1 MGGTTCQRSDQL
13 TAKMPHHSSQV
24 SSDLI
29 WEIVGAQNAFLVKRA
44 QSGGVRFSRDPMNL
58 VNKHSRK
65 HAGLVNE
72 KQKHTQ
78 KPGAAAHKT
87 TFGGNKTTR
96 KTYKAIVSST
106 AKSGYR
112 PDLRA
117 PAVARASAIRFSQRP
132 KKDTP
137 EAKVRGAKAKKA
149 AAAKD
154 E

>member
-1 MGGTTCQRSDQL
+1 
-13 TAKMPHHSSQV
+13 
-24 SSDLI
+24 
-29 WEIVGAQNAFLVKRA
+29 LVTK
-44 QSGGVRFSRDPMNL
+44 
-58 VNKHSRK
+58 
-65 HAGLVNE
+65 

>member
-1 MGGTTCQRSDQL
+1 MGDQL

-58 VNKHSRK
+58 VDK
-65 HAGLVNE
+65 GGVTLVTK

-137 EAKVRGAKAKKA
+137 EAKVRG
-149 AAAKD
+149 
-154 E
+154 

>member
-58 VNKHSRK
+58 VN
-65 HAGLVNE
+65 
-72 KQKHTQ
+72 
-78 KPGAAAHKT
+78 KT

>member
-1 MGGTTCQRSDQL
+1 MGLRYALKHPL
-13 TAKMPHHSSQV
+13 TSHSSFPQKNQRLVDRPTFSHMCRQRQRRPFV
-24 SSDLI
+24 SSK
-29 WEIVGAQNAFLVKRA
+29 EAA
-44 QSGGVRFSRDPMNL
+44 
-58 VNKHSRK
+58 
-65 HAGLVNE
+65 
-72 KQKHTQ
+72 KQKAQGQEKNLDT
-78 KPGAAAHKT
+78 
-87 TFGGNKTTR
+87 KTTR